1 MSGEEA
7 SSSMAVHATSESTTT
22 ALPLRS
28 ALRCAIAY
36 IHAHPGEAL
45 GCRDIAGLAGL
56 SVSQCARQFRRIT
69 GLAPHRYLLQV
80 RVALV
85 KTLLCESERDL
96 VLIAA
101 DAGFADQSH
110 MNRVFRRLTG
120 TTPGA
125 FRLAEFARRRS
136 EVDRFSR
143 CNVGVSGW
151 AARHDE
157 SVAGERAKAPVFE
170 GE

>member
-1 MSGEEA
+1 
-7 SSSMAVHATSESTTT
+7 MAVHATSASSATVS
-22 ALPLRS
+22 PVRS
-28 ALRCAIAY
+28 SLRCAIAY

-56 SVSQCARQFRRIT
+56 SISQCARQFRRIT

-125 FRLAEFARRRS
+125 FRNSALMRLRGVVDPPAARDVLAEERKTRRERPVAE
-136 EVDRFSR
+136 EV
-143 CNVGVSGW
+143 V
-151 AARHDE
+151 
-157 SVAGERAKAPVFE
+157 
-170 GE
+170 

>member
-1 MSGEEA
+1 MADDGCTSG
-7 SSSMAVHATSESTTT
+7 MAANETSASTTPV
-22 ALPLRS
+22 LPVRS
-28 ALRCAIAY
+28 GLRCAIAY
-36 IHAHPGEAL
+36 IHAHPGKAL
-45 GCRDIAGLAGL
+45 GCREIAFLAGL
-56 SVSQCARQFRRIT
+56 SISQCARQFRRVT

-125 FRLAEFARRRS
+125 FRNAASMRLTGVADLPDARDAPSVKRMARRDRRVLQ
-136 EVDRFSR
+136 EV
-143 CNVGVSGW
+143 V
-151 AARHDE
+151 
-157 SVAGERAKAPVFE
+157 
-170 GE
+170 